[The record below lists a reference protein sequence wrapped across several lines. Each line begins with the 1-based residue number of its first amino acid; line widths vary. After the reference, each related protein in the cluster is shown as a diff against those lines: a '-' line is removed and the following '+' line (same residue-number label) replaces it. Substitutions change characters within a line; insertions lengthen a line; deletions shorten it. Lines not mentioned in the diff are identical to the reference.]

1 MRKANSLFIFLIVI
15 FLNINYLSADQSIVS
30 NDSAKSLIPRG
41 IEFNIDVLNKE
52 NIENTIAI
60 TSAIGIN
67 VIGER
72 CCIIIKKYTARKITD
87 LINTVFRNTEI
98 IESECPGIFVTT
110 SSSISPQ
117 FREFER

>member
-52 NIENTIAI
+52 NIEDIQVKFKVQGRKSFQYEYLDLDNY
-60 TSAIGIN
+60 SN
-67 VIGER
+67 D
-72 CCIIIKKYTARKITD
+72 KSLKYFFFD
-87 LINTVFRNTEI
+87 
-98 IESECPGIFVTT
+98 
-110 SSSISPQ
+110 
-117 FREFER
+117 